1 MYDIQRSIDMK
12 QNENRKIIIDGNAVY
27 ELDNDCILKKR
38 LENKKEIDKYVNI
51 KKEKDLK

>member
-1 MYDIQRSIDMK
+1 MK

-38 LENKKEIDKYVNI
+38 LENKKELDKYVNI

>member
-1 MYDIQRSIDMK
+1 MK

>member
-1 MYDIQRSIDMK
+1 MK

-38 LENKKEIDKYVNI
+38 LENKKEIDKYVNK